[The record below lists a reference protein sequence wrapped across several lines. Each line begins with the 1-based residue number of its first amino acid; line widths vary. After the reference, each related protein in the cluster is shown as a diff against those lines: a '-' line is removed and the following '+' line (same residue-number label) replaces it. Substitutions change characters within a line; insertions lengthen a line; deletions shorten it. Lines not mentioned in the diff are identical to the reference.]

1 MAITLALLSLYPSS
15 TAFTHAQQQYTPT
28 TYYGSQSAFA
38 EGKAIYIHGGRAV
51 LTDANPPSNQTF
63 LLDLSTPWSIESPV
77 FRQLASGFPSEGAT
91 SALYNNK
98 NTWYLSNDQN
108 VALYD
113 VQKNTWGPTLRYN
126 SSNPDF
132 NMVAVADPI
141 NNSVYV
147 VNGWQADSKLSNPV
161 STMRYD
167 EVTGQIFPAGNSVPV
182 SGGYAAV
189 WSTKRSSILV
199 HGGYN
204 KARTIMQ
211 RVLYEYIPI
220 TEQYIPITDKGDVP
234 PPRYGHCMVEAYG
247 GSKIILFGG
256 VTNQNPTSADIFIF
270 DVATLTWTQ
279 GQTGDST
286 VGRAYAACAVTNDM
300 FVAWGGAT
308 QLDNVFSVVKTPT
321 IVYNLK
327 TNGNGAWQKNFS
339 PDSDVASSHVG
350 SIVGGVLG
358 GLALI
363 SGMVLGFVVYRRRK
377 RAGAEKNSLPRGGGS
392 ESNSDYSITL
402 KHEGGEGTQRAS
414 YVVHAP
420 VATDISPMAP
430 TGYESSAYTA
440 IGYAQP
446 SNQPQPQV
454 YNPVG
459 AAPVVDGSMYYTGYT
474 PPTQQIYN
482 PAASAQGYPVI
493 YQPPLVAQPYLAADS
508 PQFQHQQTA
517 YQLPP
522 HNHDP
527 SASYAGYSPPVV
539 ASAVPSPK
547 MAWTNSPTVTAASA
561 TDASGGGGGGDGGN
575 EPRVTVGGNGQ
586 SYSKDEVT
594 RRNPQGTE

>member
-1 MAITLALLSLYPSS
+1 MA
-15 TAFTHAQQQYTPT
+15 
-28 TYYGSQSAFA
+28 
-38 EGKAIYIHGGRAV
+38 R
-51 LTDANPPSNQTF
+51 NQH
-63 LLDLSTPWSIESPV
+63 SP
-77 FRQLASGFPSEGAT
+77 R
-91 SALYNNK
+91 
-98 NTWYLSNDQN
+98 N
-108 VALYD
+108 VAIYD

-167 EVTGQIFPAGNSVPV
+167 EMTGQIFPAGNSVPM
-182 SGGYAAV
+182 SGGYAAQGPDYATCPV
-189 WSTKRSSILV
+189 RV
-199 HGGYN
+199 HPLHG
-204 KARTIMQ
+204 A
-211 RVLYEYIPI
+211 VH
-220 TEQYIPITDKGDVP
+220 PITDKGDVP
-234 PPRYGHCMVEAYG
+234 PPCYGHCMVEAYG

-256 VTNQNPTSADIFIF
+256 VTDQNPTSADIFIF
-270 DVATLTWTQ
+270 DVANLTWTQ

-300 FVAWGGAT
+300 FIAWGGAT
-308 QLDNVFSVVKTPT
+308 QLDNVFSVVKTPM

-339 PDSDVASSHVG
+339 PDSVVASSHVG

-358 GLALI
+358 GFALI
-363 SGMVLGFVVYRRRK
+363 SGVVLGFVVYHRRK
-377 RAGAEKNSLPRGGGS
+377 RAGAGKDSLSRGGGGVGS
-392 ESNSDYSITL
+392 GSNSDDSIVL

-420 VATDISPMAP
+420 VTTDISPMAP
-430 TGYESSAYTA
+430 TGYKSSAYTA

-446 SNQPQPQV
+446 SSQPQPQV
-454 YNPVG
+454 YNPTC
-459 AAPVVDGSMYYTGYT
+459 AAPVVDGLMYYTGYA

-482 PAASAQGYPVI
+482 PAASAQGYPII
-493 YQPPLVAQPYLAADS
+493 YQPPPVAQPYVATDS

-527 SASYAGYSPPVV
+527 SAGYAGYSPPVV
-539 ASAVPSPK
+539 ASAVPSPM

-561 TDASGGGGGGDGGN
+561 TDASGGGGGDGGS

-586 SYSKDEVT
+586 SYSKDEVA